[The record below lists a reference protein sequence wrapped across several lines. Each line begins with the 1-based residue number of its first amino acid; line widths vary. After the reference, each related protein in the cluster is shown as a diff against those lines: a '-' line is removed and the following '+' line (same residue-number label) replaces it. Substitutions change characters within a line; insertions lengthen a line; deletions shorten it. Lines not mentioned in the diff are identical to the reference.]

1 MKPKAMETYIRP
13 TKEGEKMNS
22 NKMTNSITDTSQHKA
37 AKVAG
42 FMFLFSLIGPLLN
55 WTFVLS
61 KFIVAENVIA
71 TAKNIM
77 ANELLFRIGITIEL
91 IMSVGLIV
99 LALALYI
106 ILKPVN
112 KNLALLALF
121 LKLVEATIVVAIVL
135 VSFIALQILKGE
147 AYLTAFT
154 PEQLQVP
161 VGLILNAH
169 TTLYSIPMVFLGL
182 DMIVFSYLFFKSKY
196 IPKILAGFGI
206 LSFALIFIHA
216 LMYIIAPKYATM
228 LISQIIFWVPS
239 GLFEI
244 IIGIWLLFKG
254 VNVQQL
260 DNRALESA

>member
-1 MKPKAMETYIRP
+1 
-13 TKEGEKMNS
+13 
-22 NKMTNSITDTSQHKA
+22 MTNHIVDTSQRKA
-37 AKVAG
+37 ARVAG
-42 FMFLFSLIGPLLN
+42 FMFLFSFIVPTLN
-55 WTFVLS
+55 WTFVQS
-61 KFIVAENVIA
+61 KLIVAENVIA
-71 TAKNIM
+71 TANNIM

-99 LALALYI
+99 LALSLYT

-112 KNLALLALF
+112 KNLALLALL
-121 LKLVEATIVVAIVL
+121 LKLVEATTVVVIVL
-135 VSFIALQILKGE
+135 VSFITLQILNRE

-169 TTLYSIPMVFLGL
+169 TIIYSIPMVFLGL
-182 DMIVFSYLFFKSKY
+182 DMMVFSYLFFKSKY

-216 LMYIIAPKYATM
+216 LMYIIAPKYAAM
-228 LISQIIFWVPS
+228 LISQIIFYAPS

-244 IIGIWLLFKG
+244 IIGIWLLSKG
-254 VNVQQL
+254 IKIPSK
-260 DNRALESA
+260 DEDIKGTKREM